1 MRNLIGLCVF
11 ISSLFVS
18 SVHAQETYKTETIVG
33 IGATLEKLVDGSVQ
47 IIGLIPNSP
56 AEHSGL
62 AKGDFIIEVKS
73 LPNSS
78 VVDVRSLPLAD
89 VVALI
94 RGPVGVPVEIS
105 FVRGGSEPTVLS
117 ITRAVIE
124 IDDGE

>member
-1 MRNLIGLCVF
+1 MRNLIGLCF
-11 ISSLFVS
+11 LAFSLFVS
-18 SVHAQETYKTETIVG
+18 SVQAQATYKIETIVG
-33 IGATLEKLVDGSVQ
+33 IGVTLDKLADGSVQ

-62 AKGDFIIEVKS
+62 AKGDLIMEVKS
-73 LPNSS
+73 LPNGPI
-78 VVDVRSLPLAD
+78 VGVRSLPIAD

-105 FVRGGSEPTVLS
+105 FVRGNSEPALLS
-117 ITRAVIE
+117 IIRAVIE

>member
-1 MRNLIGLCVF
+1 MRNLIGVCFL

-33 IGATLEKLVDGSVQ
+33 IGATLEKLADGSVQ

-62 AKGDFIIEVKS
+62 AKGDLIMEVKS
-73 LPNSS
+73 LPNSP

-105 FVRGGSEPTVLS
+105 FVRGNSESAVLS
-117 ITRAVIE
+117 IIRAVIE
-124 IDDGE
+124 VDDGE

>member
-1 MRNLIGLCVF
+1 MRNLIGVCFL

-18 SVHAQETYKTETIVG
+18 NVHAQEIYKTETIVG
-33 IGATLEKLVDGSVQ
+33 IGATLEKLADGSVQ

-62 AKGDFIIEVKS
+62 VKGDLIMEVKS
-73 LPNSS
+73 LPNSP

-105 FVRGGSEPTVLS
+105 FVRGNSEPAVLS
-117 ITRAVIE
+117 IIRAVIE
-124 IDDGE
+124 VDDGE